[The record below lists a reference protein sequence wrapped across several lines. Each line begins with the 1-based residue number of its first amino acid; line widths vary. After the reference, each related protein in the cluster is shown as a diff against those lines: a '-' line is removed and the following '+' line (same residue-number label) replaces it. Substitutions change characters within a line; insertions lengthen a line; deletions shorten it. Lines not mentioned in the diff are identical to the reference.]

1 VLDELARVLIGKL
14 RFSDEKARAATDL
27 VSQIAVVIPA
37 TPIAVEPITEDAADN
52 SILAC
57 ALEAKADIVA
67 TGDRKHLLPLGEHRG
82 VRLLTPQ
89 AALAAL
95 RTGG

>member
-1 VLDELARVLIGKL
+1 MGRPYNHP
-14 RFSDEKARAATDL
+14 RCTDL
-27 VSQIAVVIPA
+27 VSQIAGVIPA
-37 TPIAVEPITEDAADN
+37 TPIAVEPMAGDAADN

-67 TGDRKHLLPLGEHRG
+67 TGDRTHLLPLGEHRS

>member
-1 VLDELARVLIGKL
+1 M
-14 RFSDEKARAATDL
+14 
-27 VSQIAVVIPA
+27 
-37 TPIAVEPITEDAADN
+37 TEDAADN